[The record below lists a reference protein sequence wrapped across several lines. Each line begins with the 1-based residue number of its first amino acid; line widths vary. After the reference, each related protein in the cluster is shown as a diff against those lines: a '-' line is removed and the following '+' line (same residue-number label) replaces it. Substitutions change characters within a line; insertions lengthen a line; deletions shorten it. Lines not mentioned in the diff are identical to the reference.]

1 MHTGTLDG
9 MFANK
14 HIQHLHSAL
23 TSNTAC
29 CVGRIVILWENLM
42 RNITV
47 LVVFCFLKINIVNL
61 EINC

>member
-1 MHTGTLDG
+1 MIIETN
-9 MFANK
+9 FS
-14 HIQHLHSAL
+14 IFFL